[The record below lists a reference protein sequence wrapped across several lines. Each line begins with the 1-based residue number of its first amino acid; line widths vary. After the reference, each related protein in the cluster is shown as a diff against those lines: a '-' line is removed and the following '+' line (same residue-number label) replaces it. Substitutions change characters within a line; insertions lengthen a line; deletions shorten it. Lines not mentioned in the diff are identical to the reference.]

1 MEVGQNEG
9 QVSALRQTRGTVSPT
24 GVQIVHQAPHPVK
37 LLLRPFHGVMA
48 LNQDTG
54 RGLFWVVQMKCDEFS
69 CLWPFTPILVEPT
82 ENLDKSLSNH
92 NVSTVSAGTQCY

>member
-9 QVSALRQTRGTVSPT
+9 QVSALRQTRGAVSPT

-37 LLLRPFHGVMA
+37 LLLCPFHGVMA

-54 RGLFWVVQMKCDEFS
+54 TGLFWVVLMKCDEVS
-69 CLWPFTPILVEPT
+69 CLWLFAPILIELT
-82 ENLDKSLSNH
+82 ENLDRSLSNN
-92 NVSTVSAGTQCY
+92 NVSMVSAGTRCY